1 MNKPLIV
8 YLDSS
13 DYSVFSDDS
22 KRTPEIISIENHIL
36 QLRDENKIEIRFS
49 HINVVEA
56 APTKLEDKLSSLK
69 RLQTIKKFCGHKC
82 LASYVSV
89 LENEIESLN
98 KQKTIPTQI
107 NIFNENGVWFSDFAD
122 IKEFS
127 YIAEYIKDEVS
138 KIPDRKKRR
147 IAERKFFNANS
158 SVKNTSAFL
167 KGTADSLAEAIYSK
181 YPISEI
187 DAKLAAKSYFHNGS
201 TAKFFQSFSK
211 SLSNLEILSN
221 WYASSWDDAT
231 QLSSFLREVGGDL
244 MISLEQLKDKTIE
257 LTNNYKLEGLSDVQI
272 KNKMNESFD
281 GLLNSLPKSLLK
293 RLNENHTLIS
303 NQKVNWNLCPSL
315 LTITTLSVHLAK
327 LNSLTKR
334 KPKTSD
340 FGDILHSAYL
350 PYVDIFRADVNTASI
365 IEQAKLPF
373 KTKVVSKITDLPSD
387 IENLLKLK
395 SNNCRND

>member
-1 MNKPLIV
+1 MCRCLLKWVWGIIGKAHIKLMNKPLIV

-127 YIAEYIKDEVS
+127 YIAEY
-138 KIPDRKKRR
+138 KR
-147 IAERKFFNANS
+147 
-158 SVKNTSAFL
+158 
-167 KGTADSLAEAIYSK
+167 
-181 YPISEI
+181 
-187 DAKLAAKSYFHNGS
+187 
-201 TAKFFQSFSK
+201 
-211 SLSNLEILSN
+211 
-221 WYASSWDDAT
+221 
-231 QLSSFLREVGGDL
+231 
-244 MISLEQLKDKTIE
+244 
-257 LTNNYKLEGLSDVQI
+257 
-272 KNKMNESFD
+272 
-281 GLLNSLPKSLLK
+281 
-293 RLNENHTLIS
+293 
-303 NQKVNWNLCPSL
+303 
-315 LTITTLSVHLAK
+315 
-327 LNSLTKR
+327 
-334 KPKTSD
+334 
-340 FGDILHSAYL
+340 
-350 PYVDIFRADVNTASI
+350 
-365 IEQAKLPF
+365 
-373 KTKVVSKITDLPSD
+373 
-387 IENLLKLK
+387 
-395 SNNCRND
+395 